1 MTLHISFL
9 EPLIPPFAEF
19 KISETDFLRQLLR
32 LFHYFSPLCSRIRI
46 NESSQ
51 QIFKLRSSWFSA
63 TFTQFFFPGLHPS
76 IEIFKVN
83 FELPCFGSCKVIQR
97 ALVWILLFLNFYFMN
112 YFSLELQ
119 GVFFIL
125 AAFPSADHLF
135 DLFMLDLHND
145 LFLHFYLFGL
155 IFTLLNLSLFFF
167 LYQRLLKILFQKM
180 HAEIFSQSHNVG
192 FL

>member
-1 MTLHISFL
+1 MLQLALKISLITLFIGIDSSCSNIKAVSLNGQRILTEFLILLDIGFMTLHISFL

-83 FELPCFGSCKVIQR
+83 FELSCFGSCKVI
-97 ALVWILLFLNFYFMN
+97 
-112 YFSLELQ
+112 
-119 GVFFIL
+119 
-125 AAFPSADHLF
+125 
-135 DLFMLDLHND
+135 
-145 LFLHFYLFGL
+145 
-155 IFTLLNLSLFFF
+155 
-167 LYQRLLKILFQKM
+167 
-180 HAEIFSQSHNVG
+180 
-192 FL
+192 